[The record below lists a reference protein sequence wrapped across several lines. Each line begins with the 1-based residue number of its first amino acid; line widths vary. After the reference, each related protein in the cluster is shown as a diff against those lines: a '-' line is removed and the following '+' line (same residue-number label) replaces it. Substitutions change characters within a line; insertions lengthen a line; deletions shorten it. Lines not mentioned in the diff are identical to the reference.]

1 MTLVSTK
8 RALEFFEA
16 KMEFTTGPVE
26 LKGMMERDENIN
38 IIDVRLPE
46 DYAKGHIPGAINLP
60 KDNWDIF
67 SGLSRDRTN
76 IIYCY
81 SQVCHLAAAAARYFA
96 EHDYPVMEL
105 EGGFEEWEFEEWERH
120 VLPCH
125 CN

>member
-1 MTLVSTK
+1 MTLISTK

-16 KMEFTTGPVE
+16 RMEFTTGPVE
-26 LKGMMERDENIN
+26 LNGMIERDENIN

-46 DYAKGHIPGAINLP
+46 DYAKGHIPSAFNVP
-60 KDNWDIF
+60 KDSWDTF
-67 SGLSRDRTN
+67 SGLSREKTN

-105 EGGFEEWEFEEWERH
+105 EGGFEEWQRH
-120 VLPCH
+120 NLPIES
-125 CN
+125 

>member
-46 DYAKGHIPGAINLP
+46 DYAKGHIPGATSLP
-60 KDNWDIF
+60 KDNWDTF
-67 SGLSRDRTN
+67 SGLSRGETN
-76 IIYCY
+76 IVYCY
-81 SQVCHLAAAAARYFA
+81 SQVCHLAADAARYFA

-105 EGGFEEWEFEEWERH
+105 EGGFEEWQRH
-120 VLPCH
+120 NLPVGS
-125 CN
+125 